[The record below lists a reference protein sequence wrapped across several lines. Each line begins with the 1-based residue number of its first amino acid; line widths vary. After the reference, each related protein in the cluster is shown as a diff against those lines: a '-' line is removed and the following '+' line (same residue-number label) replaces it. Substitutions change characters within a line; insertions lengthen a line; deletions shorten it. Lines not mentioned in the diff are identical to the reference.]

1 MHVGL
6 VMECDYREGRT
17 QEEAFAEAMDIAEIA
32 ETDGLDG
39 VWLAERHFAMHR
51 RPTDPMGAGI
61 PSIAAVPLVLGAAIA
76 ARTSRVRIGTGVSV
90 LPLCHPIR
98 TAEEAATVDQISKG
112 RLDFGVGRS
121 GFPRAYSGYGVRYD
135 ESRERFQESL
145 DLILKAWTQDG
156 FTHTGKYFAT
166 DNLTVVPRPYQ
177 KPHPPI
183 WVAATTPDTFAMVGR
198 MGYSLVTGLRGFDV
212 PEAVGHLAAYRAA
225 RREHGH
231 AGDGN
236 VYLRIPVFVADTA
249 AQARS
254 EPEESTMRSYRRLAE
269 NFASSVGA
277 TGSTTARRTW
287 SSTGSQSC
295 ATSSACRV
303 SSLNPTSAGGSRSS
317 ACSTRSAS
325 TRERS
330 PRACADRNGSFRDAR
345 PEREESAMTNNR
357 RTYVYVGL
365 AGETAPGRPVKSGLY
380 RMAAGDD
387 RWELATRGLPAAPAI
402 RAIATHPESPE
413 IVFVGTQD
421 GPYRSSDHGEHWD
434 KLDVPDHGLP
444 VWSLAFDPRN
454 AQVVYAGY
462 ENCEIYCS
470 EDGGERWRQLPVTVR
485 FPEVTV
491 APGSNPAK
499 RVLKLAANPANPD
512 EIYGAIEVGGVIR
525 SLDGGEHWENMSHG
539 QYVNDDT
546 VDMHGVLVGRWR
558 PGQ

>member
-17 QEEAFAEAMDIAEIA
+17 QEEAFAEAMDIAGIA
-32 ETDGLDG
+32 ETEGLDG

-61 PSIAAVPLVLGAAIA
+61 PSIAAAPLVLGAAIA

-145 DLILKAWTQDG
+145 DLILKSWTQEG

-183 WVAATTPDTFAMVGR
+183 WVAATTPDTFPMVGR
-198 MGYSLVTGLRGFDV
+198 MGFSLVTGLRGFDV

-236 VYLRIPVFVADTA
+236 VYLRIPAYVADTA

-254 EPEESTMRSYRRLAE
+254 EPEDSTMRSYRRLAE

-277 TGSTTARRTW
+277 TGTT
-287 SSTGSQSC
+287 
-295 ATSSACRV
+295 TSEERAERAERL
-303 SSLNPTSAGGSRSS
+303 SSLTYDDVLRDRVAYGTPDMVVDRLSQLRDQLGLSGVIIESNVGGRIPLERVLHSIRLY
-317 ACSTRSAS
+317 A
-325 TRERS
+325 RE
-330 PRACADRNGSFRDAR
+330 
-345 PEREESAMTNNR
+345 
-357 RTYVYVGL
+357 
-365 AGETAPGRPVKSGLY
+365 
-380 RMAAGDD
+380 
-387 RWELATRGLPAAPAI
+387 
-402 RAIATHPESPE
+402 
-413 IVFVGTQD
+413 
-421 GPYRSSDHGEHWD
+421 
-434 KLDVPDHGLP
+434 
-444 VWSLAFDPRN
+444 
-454 AQVVYAGY
+454 
-462 ENCEIYCS
+462 
-470 EDGGERWRQLPVTVR
+470 
-485 FPEVTV
+485 V
-491 APGSNPAK
+491 APGL
-499 RVLKLAANPANPD
+499 R
-512 EIYGAIEVGGVIR
+512 
-525 SLDGGEHWENMSHG
+525 
-539 QYVNDDT
+539 
-546 VDMHGVLVGRWR
+546 
-558 PGQ
+558 

>member
-32 ETDGLDG
+32 ETEGLDG

-145 DLILKAWTQDG
+145 DLILKAWTQEG
-156 FTHTGKYFAT
+156 FTHTGKYFST
-166 DNLTVVPRPYQ
+166 DTLTVVPRPYQ

-183 WVAATTPDTFAMVGR
+183 WVAATTPDTFPMVGR
-198 MGYSLVTGLRGFDV
+198 MGFSLVTGLRGFDV

-231 AGDGN
+231 SGDGN
-236 VYLRIPVFVADTA
+236 VYLRIPVYVADTA
-249 AQARS
+249 AQSRS

-277 TGSTTARRTW
+277 TGTT
-287 SSTGSQSC
+287 
-295 ATSSACRV
+295 TSEERAERAERL
-303 SSLNPTSAGGSRSS
+303 SSLTYDDVLRDRVAYGTPDMVVDRLSQLRDQLGLSGVIIEPNVGGRTPLERVLHSIRLY
-317 ACSTRSAS
+317 A
-325 TRERS
+325 RE
-330 PRACADRNGSFRDAR
+330 
-345 PEREESAMTNNR
+345 
-357 RTYVYVGL
+357 
-365 AGETAPGRPVKSGLY
+365 
-380 RMAAGDD
+380 
-387 RWELATRGLPAAPAI
+387 
-402 RAIATHPESPE
+402 
-413 IVFVGTQD
+413 
-421 GPYRSSDHGEHWD
+421 
-434 KLDVPDHGLP
+434 
-444 VWSLAFDPRN
+444 
-454 AQVVYAGY
+454 
-462 ENCEIYCS
+462 
-470 EDGGERWRQLPVTVR
+470 
-485 FPEVTV
+485 V
-491 APGSNPAK
+491 AP
-499 RVLKLAANPANPD
+499 RL
-512 EIYGAIEVGGVIR
+512 R
-525 SLDGGEHWENMSHG
+525 
-539 QYVNDDT
+539 
-546 VDMHGVLVGRWR
+546 
-558 PGQ
+558 